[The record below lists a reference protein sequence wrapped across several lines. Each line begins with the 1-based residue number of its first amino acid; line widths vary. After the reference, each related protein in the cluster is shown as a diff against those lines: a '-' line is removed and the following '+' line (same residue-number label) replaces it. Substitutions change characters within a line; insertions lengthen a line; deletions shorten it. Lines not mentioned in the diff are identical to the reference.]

1 MFPLRDVLIR
11 IVLLYSM
18 CGFVQSAHAITKGAP
33 LPGPLPVCPSGPP
46 YALREFAGVC
56 IPTDTSTWLK
66 GLALW
71 PAGQGLSSVGNT
83 YTLSSLDD
91 YFVPHSGEYK
101 MRSHWCASSSI
112 YIYELCNLSKSIQTV
127 DSSKSVNLSSATSIG
142 SQNPNFGGGA
152 GGTLSAMGN
161 LCLTFVDVADGQE
174 YTVPDKRFCGGGG
187 ITPLPDRSSMCTI
200 NNNNA
205 LNVDMGTLE
214 RKDIIA
220 YPGRSPTTV
229 SKTIPVT
236 CTGDSSLTMTIK
248 FSFSEMPINGSSST
262 LIGTNIPGLG
272 IAISYND
279 HVIQGPSDT
288 VTETF
293 KTGLTNI
300 KLEFEA
306 ARDPTLALKDIA
318 TGDFT
323 ASAIM
328 VMTQN

>member
-1 MFPLRDVLIR
+1 
-11 IVLLYSM
+11 
-18 CGFVQSAHAITKGAP
+18 
-33 LPGPLPVCPSGPP
+33 
-46 YALREFAGVC
+46 
-56 IPTDTSTWLK
+56 
-66 GLALW
+66 
-71 PAGQGLSSVGNT
+71 
-83 YTLSSLDD
+83 
-91 YFVPHSGEYK
+91 
-101 MRSHWCASSSI
+101 MRSHWCADSSV
-112 YIYELCNLSKSIQTV
+112 YAFERCDLSRSIQTV
-127 DSSKSVNLSSATSIG
+127 DSSKNVNLSSATSIG
-142 SQNPNFGGGA
+142 SQNPDFGGGA

-174 YTVPDKRFCGGGG
+174 YSVPDMRFCGSS
-187 ITPLPDRSSMCTI
+187 TPLPDRSSMCTI

-205 LNVDMGTLE
+205 LNVNMGTLE

-220 YPGRSPTTV
+220 YPGKSPTTV

-248 FSFSEMPINGSSST
+248 FSFSEMPITGSSST

-279 HVIQGPSDT
+279 HVIQGLSDT

-293 KTGLTNI
+293 ETGLTNI

-306 ARDPTLALKDIA
+306 VRDPTLAFKDIA

-323 ASAIM
+323 ASVIM